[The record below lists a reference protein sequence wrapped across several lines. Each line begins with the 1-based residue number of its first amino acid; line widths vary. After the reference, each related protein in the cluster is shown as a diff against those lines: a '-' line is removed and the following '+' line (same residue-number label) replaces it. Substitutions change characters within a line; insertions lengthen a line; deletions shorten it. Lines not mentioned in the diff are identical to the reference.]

1 MITMVG
7 ITSTWSIPIRSISPN
22 RACGSIAPSWC
33 TYAFCSAVNGMVL
46 SLRMIFL
53 FICGPAM
60 QMGLYPGK
68 CALPPP
74 MTGVS
79 PLSQASASPRQ

>member
-1 MITMVG
+1 
-7 ITSTWSIPIRSISPN
+7 
-22 RACGSIAPSWC
+22 
-33 TYAFCSAVNGMVL
+33 
-46 SLRMIFL
+46 MIFL

-74 MTGVS
+74 ITGVS
-79 PLSQASASPRQ
+79 PLSHASASSRQYVLRTNSFRESGT